1 VRALRKYQAKKETRM
16 DDPKGLGWDR
26 NLDPVLYDLY
36 AKKLPWKGWAGNK
49 SPAERA
55 YIKKVKASRRKGL
68 GP

>member
-1 VRALRKYQAKKETRM
+1 M